1 MLTQRRDH
9 QFAPLDS
16 GSEIR
21 NNLSISGSKDGSAI
35 RAYVPYSTGRR
46 AALKRGVTLIPHDQ
60 RCMPI
65 EGVAREAQGQTHRAL
80 AAIGSGEG
88 SNTRGL

>member
-1 MLTQRRDH
+1 MTPRGGNHPCSNKPSRRH
-9 QFAPLDS
+9 
-16 GSEIR
+16 
-21 NNLSISGSKDGSAI
+21 GSAP
-35 RAYVPYSTGRR
+35 REQLPTSPGRR

-88 SNTRGL
+88 NNTRGL